1 MARKSNVTFFLKL
14 TVLVSLAVA
23 LSLELFAKGITM
35 KFALQGGRAEYNK
48 YSYFSHMVY
57 GYFPVPMIA
66 GIMTAAAL
74 LLSVLGIIFKKN
86 KRIYGGACICNVV
99 AIIGAVLSMT
109 AGNPVSVCVTILL
122 VISCLCL
129 LGVRKKISEIPTNL

>member
-1 MARKSNVTFFLKL
+1 MKRKSDVTFFLKL
-14 TVLVSLAVA
+14 TALVSLAAA

-35 KFALQGGRAEYNK
+35 KFALQGGRAEYKK

-74 LLSVLGIIFKKN
+74 LLSVLSIIFKRN
-86 KRIYGGACICNVV
+86 KRIYKAAFICGVMAV
-99 AIIGAVLSMT
+99 IGAVLSMT
-109 AGNPVSVCVTILL
+109 VVNPVNVCVTILL
-122 VISCLCL
+122 AISCLCL
-129 LGVRKKISEIPTNL
+129 LGISKKISEISAFG